1 MDIFELVGNFWAEDQ
16 RAHLTSNATR
26 LYFFLI
32 HEANR
37 KFWRGPLY
45 LSWSYLQGALGLCR
59 DSLSRA
65 ISDLKS
71 RDLIIYEKRGK
82 KATFWFPWSAEQT
95 ENQTNISHRSV
106 RRTENQTANQTD
118 NQTDNQTENQTINN
132 NTLKQENNKTKDK
145 EKISIFP
152 NGNMAT
158 KVANEPPAWYK
169 NLGKYQ
175 REIIDTWRTIVSPFH
190 PSWIPLVDE
199 ALKICYPQ
207 QIKNAIITFAKTRP
221 ETIKDAG
228 FEYIIKPL
236 KKGMFGRRLKREKAK
251 SVERDPIER
260 FKNPA
265 GKETISDEDFEQ
277 YIITGNKR
285 GSA

>member
-118 NQTDNQTENQTINN
+118 NQTENQTINN

-158 KVANEPPAWYK
+158 KVAKPPAWY
-169 NLGKYQ
+169 LQ
-175 REIIDTWRTIVSPFH
+175 LDEREKDIVDTWRTLIGPFDPKWLPSVSK
-190 PSWIPLVDE
+190 
-199 ALKICYPQ
+199 ALRECYPA
-207 QIKNAIITFAKTRP
+207 QIKNAIVTLARTKG
-221 ETIKDAG
+221 EVMKDTG
-228 FEYIIKPL
+228 FEYVADPL
-236 KKGMFGRRLKREKAK
+236 LKGAFGKRAKKRKKQPVGFSSKLTGLKQFLEEGEENA
-251 SVERDPIER
+251 P
-260 FKNPA
+260 
-265 GKETISDEDFEQ
+265 
-277 YIITGNKR
+277 
-285 GSA
+285 